1 MTALLSIAVLL
12 GIGSSLHC
20 LGMCGPIALILPLNR
35 KNVQTKLVGTFSYS
49 IGRIITYGILGGI
62 FGLIGKSFELMGVL
76 QIMSIV
82 FGILIIIGVLFPRIT
97 SRIAP
102 LNRSYLRFNNVIQQ
116 KLGSFLKL
124 KSSSALFGIG
134 LLNGLLPCGMVYTAL
149 MGSLVYGSIS
159 NGVLFMVF
167 FGLGTLPAMA
177 IATYYASSISTTL
190 RQKFQ
195 KAVPYVMLVFGALIV
210 IRGLNLNIPY
220 FSPKIEVNEKHETT
234 VSCCSKAKECKI
246 QE

>member
-82 FGILIIIGVLFPRIT
+82 FGILIIVGVLFPRIT

-116 KLGSFLKL
+116 KLGSFLKQ

-159 NGVLFMVF
+159 YGVLFMVF

-195 KAVPYVMLVFGALIV
+195 KQFPTLCLFLV
-210 IRGLNLNIPY
+210 
-220 FSPKIEVNEKHETT
+220 H
-234 VSCCSKAKECKI
+234 
-246 QE
+246 